1 MVVEIRLWA
10 KTVVERCRVQG
21 GCGETGCGEIGTGIS
36 CMQEGEE
43 AVKILRLLLER
54 VDGWQCLP
62 LGART
67 GARGVGSSL

>member
-1 MVVEIRLWA
+1 MVVKVRLWA

-21 GCGETGCGEIGTGIS
+21 GCGETGCGEIGTRIS

-54 VDGWQCLP
+54 VDSWQCLP
-62 LGART
+62 LGTRA
-67 GARGVGSSL
+67 GSRGGGS